1 MNPTTLDRLLH
12 GYFAAFFILGWL
24 LPNHIAAAHFFVS
37 FIWALIIVISLMRR
51 QHSRRVRHRA
61 DKTFAISMSSAL
73 PLLVAIVLYAEGK
86 LLFEDWQNGDYR
98 QPRAELL
105 HVAFTVPAKEQC
117 DSNSKSNSCWFAA
130 DGYSLRCSQTRGDTC
145 HRAYAYAGQQAQAW
159 HYDGRIYELRVGERV
174 VYDYEGQIAAFE
186 QTRHNLRRGMLEL
199 LFFIALPQLW
209 FARQYWRLYQ
219 AMPDESGD
227 APQYQPVA
235 RKGGG
240 TPARR
245 DRLFVPALNNAVRA
259 LQLLAG
265 ILLLLW
271 LFSYAAK
278 PQTWTRAD
286 AVWLVI
292 LLAVIFGNNISGS
305 YWRYHA
311 AGQRLERVRRRFFRW
326 RVEETQPLADWQAVA
341 TVQEA
346 EDRWTVCLIGHDGV
360 TTLEL
365 EHFGVFAGGRTY
377 ARKYRKQVSKATGLA
392 EWEER

>member
-61 DKTFAISMSSAL
+61 DKAFAIGMSSAL

-105 HVAFTVPAKEQC
+105 HVAFTVPEKEQC
-117 DSNSKSNSCWFAA
+117 DTSGKRNICWFPA
-130 DGYSLRCSQTRGDTC
+130 DGYRLHCSQTDNDSC

-174 VYDYEGQIAAFE
+174 VYDYEAQIAAFA

-199 LFFIALPQLW
+199 LFFVALPLLW

-219 AMPDESGD
+219 AMPDESSD
-227 APQYQPVA
+227 APQYQAVA
-235 RKGGG
+235 HKGGG
-240 TPARR
+240 VPARR

-278 PQTWTRAD
+278 PQTWTLAD
-286 AVWLVI
+286 AVWLVV
-292 LLAVIFGNNISGS
+292 LLAAIFDNNISGS
-305 YWRYHA
+305 YWRYRA
-311 AGQRLERVRRRFFRW
+311 AEQSLERVRRRFFRW

-346 EDRWTVCLIGHDGV
+346 EDRWTVCLIGRDGT

-365 EHFGVFAGGRTY
+365 ERFGVFAGGRTY
-377 ARKYRKQVSKATGLA
+377 ARRYRKQVGKATGLA